1 MPPRGHEGGPPQQ
14 PADRICGRLAPS
26 PTGYVHLGNAWAF
39 LLAWLAVRARK
50 GVLILRLEDIDPQR
64 SRPEFAT
71 AILEDL
77 RWLGLDWDQG
87 PDVGGPAGPYEQ
99 SRRTAVYADV
109 LARLEAAGLTYP
121 CFCTRKELRLLAAA
135 PHVDDAGAPY
145 PGICRELSVEQRETL
160 LRAGRKAA
168 VRLRCAAERVDFVD
182 ALLGPQSFCLAEC
195 GGDFALRRSDGVL
208 AYQLAVAVDDA
219 LMGVNQVVRGR
230 DILSSTP
237 RQIALLRLLGHAV
250 PSYAHIPLLL
260 DGEGQRLAKR
270 HRSLSLRVLR
280 ERGADPRRVVGLLV
294 RLAGLNPRGWPVLP
308 AELLPDFALERLPG
322 ADQRVT
328 DQDLRRLAS

>member
-1 MPPRGHEGGPPQQ
+1 MPPRGEEGT
-14 PADRICGRLAPS
+14 ARICGRLAPS

-39 LLAWLAVRARK
+39 LLAWLAARARK
-50 GVLILRLEDIDPQR
+50 GVLVLRLEDIDPQR
-64 SRPEFAT
+64 SRPEFA
-71 AILEDL
+71 AALLQDL

-87 PDVGGPAGPYEQ
+87 PDVGGPLGPYEQ
-99 SRRTAVYADV
+99 SRRASAYAQA

-145 PGICRELSVEQRETL
+145 PGTCRQLSAMQREAL
-160 LRAGRKAA
+160 FRSGRKAA
-168 VRLRCAAERVDFVD
+168 VRLRCPDASVAFED
-182 ALLGPQSFCLAEC
+182 ALLGPQSFRLAEC
-195 GGDFALRRSDGVL
+195 GGDFALRRSDGVV

-230 DILSSTP
+230 DILPSTP
-237 RQIALLRLLGHAV
+237 RQIALLRLLGHDA
-250 PSYAHIPLLL
+250 PAYAHIPLLL

-270 HRSLSLRVLR
+270 HQSLALRALR
-280 ERGADPRRVVGLLV
+280 ERGASARRIVGLLS
-294 RLAGLNPRGWPVLP
+294 RLAGLNPRGLPVSP
-308 AELLPDFALERLPG
+308 AELLPDFSLERLPG

-328 DQDLRRLAS
+328 ERDLRQLAL